1 MANRATEVVDK
12 LRSLEEGHRAL
23 VEVVAYGSGAV
34 PALRAL
40 LFEREPDGLFQPR
53 CLAVAALAALQA
65 YDVLIEYLST
75 LRARRDPVEQVG
87 DDAVINAA
95 ARALADRREE
105 RVFEL
110 LLSLAEARLRPGVI
124 EALGAFRRTEA
135 LPYFVASLADDDSR
149 PAAEAALQNLGAAAS
164 QALMTVATFPAA
176 EEHEGD
182 SRLRQRRSALRLL
195 AEIGIERQAWP
206 VLRHVLRDR
215 DPTLRM
221 LACRLCLA
229 AAPQAEKPKA
239 VRQLIAF
246 MDKAD
251 WLLLPEIQ
259 DCLTTYFDEAR
270 EAIETALRDA
280 APDDRPLRK
289 RTLLALQ
296 RVKARATSGAAK
308 GAHRP
313 E

>member
-1 MANRATEVVDK
+1 MANRAAEVVDK

-40 LFEREPDGLFQPR
+40 LLEREPDGLFQPR

-65 YDVLIEYLST
+65 YGVLIEYLST

-87 DDAVINAA
+87 DDAVINAT

-105 RVFEL
+105 HVFEL

-124 EALGAFRRTEA
+124 EALGTFRRAEA
-135 LPYFVASLADDDSR
+135 LPYFVAALADDDSR
-149 PAAEAALQNLGAAAS
+149 PAAEAALRNLGAAAS

-182 SRLRQRRSALRLL
+182 SRLRQRRSALRQLT
-195 AEIGIERQAWP
+195 EIGIGRQAWP
-206 VLRHVLRDR
+206 VLRHVMMDR
-215 DPTLRM
+215 DPILRM

-229 AAPQAEKPKA
+229 AAPQSEKAKA

-259 DCLTTYFDEAR
+259 DCLTTYFDDAQ
-270 EAIETALRDA
+270 EAIEAALRDD
-280 APDDRPLRK
+280 APDDTPLRK
-289 RTLLALQ
+289 RTLLAL
-296 RVKARATSGAAK
+296 RHVKALATARAASGTP
-308 GAHRP
+308 HR